1 MISEE
6 EKIRRRKNYEKNL
19 NMTLS
24 GFDEK
29 FSKERLT
36 NRPNEEDLIYEKWI
50 NGLITF
56 DELREEINEYIERI

>member
-24 GFDEK
+24 GFDERFAK
-29 FSKERLT
+29 GR
-36 NRPNEEDLIYEKWI
+36 
-50 NGLITF
+50 
-56 DELREEINEYIERI
+56 

>member
-24 GFDEK
+24 GFDER
-29 FSKERLT
+29 FAKERLA
-36 NRPNEEDLIYEKWI
+36 NKPNDEDLIYEKWI

-56 DELREEINEYIERI
+56 DELSEEINEYIKRI

>member
-29 FSKERLT
+29 FSIERVT
-36 NRPNEEDLIYEKWI
+36 NRSNEEDLIYEKWI

-56 DELREEINEYIERI
+56 EELSKEIDEYIKRI

>member
-29 FSKERLT
+29 FAKERLA
-36 NRPNEEDLIYEKWI
+36 NKPNEEDLIYEKWI
-50 NGLITF
+50 NGLISF
-56 DELREEINEYIERI
+56 DELSKEINDYIMRI

>member
-29 FSKERLT
+29 FSKERLA
-36 NRPNEEDLIYEKWI
+36 NKPNEEDLIYEKRI

-56 DELREEINEYIERI
+56 DELSEEINEFIKRI

>member
-24 GFDEK
+24 GFDER
-29 FSKERLT
+29 FAKERLA
-36 NRPNEEDLIYEKWI
+36 NKPNDEDLIYEKWI

-56 DELREEINEYIERI
+56 DELSKEIDEYIKRI